1 MTPAILG
8 PDVVGFSEGQGNTKN
23 SLYIYNIVLHKA
35 TKGTDKR
42 GHAIEEVLNAFGEVM
57 AKLMIDHH
65 QKQIESLDLTLLQ
78 GQLLRVL
85 HRGPQPTGKLGA
97 ELQVSA
103 SAITQLTD
111 RLIRKGLI
119 ERQAAEGDRRSVII
133 RLSAKGLR
141 LIEEFRKR
149 RGVFFREAI
158 AQLSET
164 EQAHAIEAMKTVIGA
179 LKSYEQK
186 TSSPG
191 DPRTAQK

>member
-1 MTPAILG
+1 MSS
-8 PDVVGFSEGQGNTKN
+8 VFQKGQGNTEN
-23 SLYIYNIVLHKA
+23 SLYIYNIVLPKA

-42 GHAIEEVLNAFGEVM
+42 GQAIEEVLNAFGEVM

-65 QKQIESLDLTLLQ
+65 QQQIESLDLTLLQ
-78 GQLLRVL
+78 AQLLRVL
-85 HRGPQPTGKLGA
+85 HRGPQPTGKLAA
-97 ELQVSA
+97 ELQLSA

-119 ERQAAEGDRRSVII
+119 GRQAAEADRRSVII

-164 EQAHAIEAMKTVIGA
+164 EQAHVIEAMNTVIAA

-186 TSSPG
+186 TRPRG
-191 DPRTAQK
+191 GPRTAQK